1 MTYDCSTQIGVM
13 TLLHYNAIMQRCDNA
28 VKRNLSV
35 SPREKHIP
43 DDAYRTSVCLT
54 AEERAAIRWI
64 SEVRRAKKDKR
75 TTTNDILVDALW
87 YFLKDTE
94 GRTKDQIRATVP
106 ALPADVRPQSKV
118 TQMPKPQK
126 KR

>member
-1 MTYDCSTQIGVM
+1 
-13 TLLHYNAIMQRCDNA
+13 MQRCDNA

-35 SPREKHIP
+35 SPREKHVP
-43 DDAYRTSVCLT
+43 DDASRTSVCLT

-87 YFLKDTE
+87 HFLENTE
-94 GRTKDQIRATVP
+94 GKTKDQIRATVP
-106 ALPADVRPQSKV
+106 TIPADVRPLNKV
-118 TQMPKPQK
+118 TQMPRPQK
-126 KR
+126 RR